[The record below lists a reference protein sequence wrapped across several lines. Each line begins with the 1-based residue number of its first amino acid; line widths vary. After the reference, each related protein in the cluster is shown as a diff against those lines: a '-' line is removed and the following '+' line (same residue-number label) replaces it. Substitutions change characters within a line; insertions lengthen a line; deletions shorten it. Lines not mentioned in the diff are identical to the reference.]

1 MTDSDG
7 QIRRCVHAYMRD
19 VRPGARREWQHYA
32 HLPTLKDTIEQAA
45 LALTSKGK
53 RHPHQRRLK
62 QAVLVAVKNNL
73 LQEIQAL
80 RDSASFDAI
89 LGLVQACSVP
99 GFGEL
104 ARYDTA
110 LRIGLW
116 RSLLP
121 DKVYLHA
128 GTRSGARNLGL
139 DVSRGYLTLEDLPAQ
154 LRALEPHEIEDALCI
169 YKNDFARRAPGL
181 LGQPCASRRR
191 RRAACNPTPRALPRP
206 LAGAV

>member
-1 MTDSDG
+1 MTDIDS
-7 QIRRCVHAYMRD
+7 QIRVCVRAYMRD
-19 VRPGARREWQHYA
+19 VRPRAHREWQHYA
-32 HLPTLKDTIEQAA
+32 QLPTLADAIEQAA

-62 QAVLVAVKNNL
+62 QEVHVAVRNNL

-110 LRIGLW
+110 LRIGIW

-128 GTRSGARNLGL
+128 GTRRGARNLGL
-139 DVSRGYLTLEDLPAQ
+139 DVSQDYLTLEEIPVQFRDLA
-154 LRALEPHEIEDALCI
+154 PHEIEDALCI
-169 YKNDFARRAPGL
+169 YKDDFARRAPGL
-181 LGQPCASRRR
+181 LGRPCARRR
-191 RRAACNPTPRALPRP
+191 HRRVACSPTLRAIPRP
-206 LAGAV
+206 LACTV